1 MNFWTTVLHSSYLRC
16 SCLING
22 LTKGKEYYRVP
33 FSFMFRSKKK
43 YQYFCPFLGGRAGG
57 LGGAS
62 MNYVLRRLSLLPLIR
77 PWKQFLL
84 SLGSVDFWWDKRSLM
99 NYLERELPLPDTVL
113 IPGNT
118 ITSRNT
124 RSQLYQLWPYLY
136 VHSPANKTII
146 ISVAPFF
153 PSLTKFQNC
162 SDKLVLVGFNMD
174 DDKDLIKSE
183 TAVISMNELTNTNR
197 QNLIDVN
204 DIGTHT
210 IWRHI
215 TEKFYFH
222 CGCFEV
228 KKWPYTAHR
237 AVVRSVSSY

>member
-1 MNFWTTVLHSSYLRC
+1 MFLSSQLTDQTQRRLQCTLLLCLGVKNIKISLHSLAE
-16 SCLING
+16 G
-22 LTKGKEYYRVP
+22 T
-33 FSFMFRSKKK
+33 
-43 YQYFCPFLGGRAGG
+43 GG
-57 LGGAS
+57 LGWGLK
-62 MNYVLRRLSLLPLIR
+62 NYVLRRLSLLPLIR

-124 RSQLYQLWPYLY
+124 RSQMYQLWPYLY

-183 TAVISMNELTNTNR
+183 RAVISMNELTNTNR
-197 QNLIDVN
+197 QNWLTSMILEHTPFDVISLKSFIFIV
-204 DIGTHT
+204 DVLKK
-210 IWRHI
+210 
-215 TEKFYFH
+215 EK
-222 CGCFEV
+222 
-228 KKWPYTAHR
+228 K
-237 AVVRSVSSY
+237 